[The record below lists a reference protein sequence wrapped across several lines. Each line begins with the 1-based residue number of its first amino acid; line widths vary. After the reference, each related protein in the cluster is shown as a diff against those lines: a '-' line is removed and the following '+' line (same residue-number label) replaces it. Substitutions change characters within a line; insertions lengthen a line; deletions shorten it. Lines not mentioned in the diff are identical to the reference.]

1 MYLIVLFVLILILV
15 AFFEYLYV
23 LNPIKIPLHYLPG
36 SHNAV
41 DYYLI
46 FYIFAAFLIGI
57 LLFLIITLIKNVTV
71 YLKNLVKNKKQFIIT
86 EIDNSIDKAEDLYI
100 KAQYDK
106 AIDILKRYMSKYE
119 NSIKAYLLLFKIYK
133 HKGDFKSAETFI
145 NKTLEIDGNNV
156 KSLNEAGNLYK
167 LNKNYEKAASFFNKA
182 VEIAPDNLYAVLQL
196 KDLYIK
202 NSEWKN
208 AYKMSKLFLSQSKDK
223 NINKKEERDLT
234 GLKYE
239 FGKFLLENE
248 NDLERSAKRFNQV
261 ISQDKYF
268 VGAYISLGDILV
280 KKDKTNDAF
289 KLWEKAFLKTN
300 SFAVIIK
307 MEDVAIKINS
317 PQNIIKFYQ
326 ELIYNNPEKWEYRL
340 FLAKFYVRIE
350 MVDEAIS
357 NLKTIPVSI
366 FKDSSLYLLLGEC
379 YLKRGKMNE
388 ASSSFRKAL
397 KNQYPVKLPFVCSK
411 CNYSSLNYTSLCP
424 SCFSWNTMNI
434 RSNSL
439 YESFAKEESQN
450 IFNLS

>member
-86 EIDNSIDKAEDLYI
+86 EIDNSIDKAEYLYI

-106 AIDILKRYMSKYE
+106 AIDILKKYMSKYE

-145 NKTLEIDGNNV
+145 NKILEIDGNNV
-156 KSLNEAGNLYK
+156 KALNEAGNLYK
-167 LNKNYEKAASFFNKA
+167 LNKNYEKAATFFNKA
-182 VEIAPDNLYAVLQL
+182 VENAPDNLYAVLQL

-268 VGAYISLGDILV
+268 CRRIYIARRYIN
-280 KKDKTNDAF
+280 KKRQ
-289 KLWEKAFLKTN
+289 
-300 SFAVIIK
+300 S
-307 MEDVAIKINS
+307 
-317 PQNIIKFYQ
+317 
-326 ELIYNNPEKWEYRL
+326 
-340 FLAKFYVRIE
+340 
-350 MVDEAIS
+350 
-357 NLKTIPVSI
+357 
-366 FKDSSLYLLLGEC
+366 
-379 YLKRGKMNE
+379 KRC
-388 ASSSFRKAL
+388 
-397 KNQYPVKLPFVCSK
+397 V
-411 CNYSSLNYTSLCP
+411 
-424 SCFSWNTMNI
+424 
-434 RSNSL
+434 
-439 YESFAKEESQN
+439 
-450 IFNLS
+450 